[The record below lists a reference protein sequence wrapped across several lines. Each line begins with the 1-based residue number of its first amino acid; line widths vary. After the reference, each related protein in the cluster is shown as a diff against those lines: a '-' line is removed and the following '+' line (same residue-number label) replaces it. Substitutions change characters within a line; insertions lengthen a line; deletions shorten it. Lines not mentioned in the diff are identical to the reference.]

1 MVKSNVLTPLR
12 GKANPF
18 LPIAA
23 SPGSFT
29 MDLMEISSYVI
40 DNPDKPLYA
49 DTNVLNANRYAGGH
63 SYALVLIE
71 TTSRKL
77 FAYPLKNKNSD
88 TVLTEFKKFMKEI
101 HGRIQYLTMDS
112 GGEYSKV
119 KKYLKE
125 DKDYLNVKINEVV
138 AAEGRHTALS
148 RVDRVIRTLREML
161 FNYFAEYEKFNWH
174 EVLPYFVNVYNNTKH
189 SALWLYTRLHD
200 KVYFS
205 PNQVYNSSRLMKMI
219 SQKDRVQRKTGKR
232 YIKKMDKGD
241 KFHYMVNTGA
251 FSKGSKR
258 GLVSRDTVKL
268 VERIGNSFKVKSTNP
283 NLDGKIIPYRNLVK
297 ANPSGKPNSRLLSAL
312 FSELDKMI
320 DVKKIET
327 DKPRKI
333 KPKRNREEEALRRNY
348 LRAKDHKKAY
358 NNNIIEGRTRSQSKK
373 K

>member
-29 MDLMEISSYVI
+29 MDLMEISSYVV
-40 DNPDKPLYA
+40 DNSNKPLYA
-49 DTNVLNANRYAGGH
+49 DTNVLNANRYAGGY
-63 SYALVLIE
+63 SYILVLIE

-88 TVLTEFKKFMKEI
+88 SVLTEFKKFMKDI
-101 HGRIQYLTMDS
+101 HDRIQYLTMDS

-161 FNYFAEYEKFNWH
+161 FNYFAEYDKFNWH

-189 SALWLYTRLHD
+189 SALWLHIGKKSKAFFT
-200 KVYFS
+200 
-205 PNQVYNSSRLMKMI
+205 PNQVYNSSRLMKLI
-219 SQKDRVQRKTGKR
+219 SQKDRVQRK
-232 YIKKMDKGD
+232 D
-241 KFHYMVNTGA
+241 
-251 FSKGSKR
+251 SKR
-258 GLVSRDTVKL
+258 FW
-268 VERIGNSFKVKSTNP
+268 N
-283 NLDGKIIPYRNLVK
+283 RN
-297 ANPSGKPNSRLLSAL
+297 
-312 FSELDKMI
+312 I
-320 DVKKIET
+320 
-327 DKPRKI
+327 
-333 KPKRNREEEALRRNY
+333 
-348 LRAKDHKKAY
+348 
-358 NNNIIEGRTRSQSKK
+358 
-373 K
+373 

>member
-29 MDLMEISSYVI
+29 MDLMEISSYVV

-49 DTNVLNANRYAGGH
+49 DTNVLNANKYAGGY
-63 SYALVLIE
+63 SYVLVLIE

-88 TVLTEFKKFMKEI
+88 SVLTEFKKFMKDI
-101 HGRIQYLTMDS
+101 HDRIQYLTMDS

-119 KKYLKE
+119 KKYLSE
-125 DKDYLNVKINEVV
+125 EKDYLKVKTHEVI
-138 AAEGRHTALS
+138 AAEGQHTVLS

-161 FNYFAEYEKFNWH
+161 YNYFAEYGKFNWH
-174 EVLPYFVNVYNNTKH
+174 DVLPYFVNAYNNTKH
-189 SALWLYTRLHD
+189 SSLWLYTRLHD
-200 KVYFS
+200 KIYFS

-219 SQKDRVQRKTGKR
+219 SQKDRVQRKAGKR

-258 GLVSRDTVKL
+258 GMVSRDTVKL
-268 VERIGNSFKVKSTNP
+268 VQRIGNSFKVKSSNP

-297 ANPSGKPNSRLLSAL
+297 VRDNPRPTSRLLSAL
-312 FSELDKMI
+312 VSEIDKMI
-320 DVKKIET
+320 DLKKIET
-327 DKPRKI
+327 DKPKKI
-333 KPKRNREEEALRRNY
+333 KPKSNRELYNLSRNNFYYPDEE
-348 LRAKDHKKAY
+348 KGM